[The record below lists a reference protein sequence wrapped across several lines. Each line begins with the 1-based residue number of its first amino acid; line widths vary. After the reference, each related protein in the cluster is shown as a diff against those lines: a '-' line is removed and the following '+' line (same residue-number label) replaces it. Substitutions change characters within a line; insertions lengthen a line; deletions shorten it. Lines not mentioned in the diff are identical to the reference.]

1 MSPSYCAQDYLLKQP
16 VESPKMIIKKV
27 WIRFALKHWYTII
40 PSSTKVNFSCGANIQ
55 DNILIKIKIEDDFG
69 KQ

>member
-16 VESPKMIIKKV
+16 KSRTFKNDHNKV
-27 WIRFALKHWYTII
+27 IRFVLKHWYTNI